1 MKKAIILLSGGLDS
15 ATVAAI
21 AINQGFTLHAVSF
34 SYGQKHHKELEHAK
48 LIRDYF
54 KINSTQIISLQ
65 AEIFATSSL
74 IGNKKIAK
82 NRDLAKSEIPNT
94 YVPARNIIFL
104 SYALALAESFN
115 IYDIFIG
122 VNAVDYSGYPD
133 CRPEFI
139 ENFTAMAN
147 AGTKLGQFNKIKIHT
162 PLINLTKAEIIKI
175 GLELNLD
182 YSITH
187 SCYDPIN
194 DYSCGACDAC
204 LLRLRG
210 FKENNLQDPIRY
222 A

>member
-1 MKKAIILLSGGLDS
+1 MKKALILLSGGLDS

-21 AINQGFTLHAVSF
+21 AINQGFSLHAVSF
-34 SYGQKHHKELEHAK
+34 SYGQKHRKELEHAN
-48 LIRDYF
+48 LIKDYF
-54 KINSTQIISLQ
+54 KINSAQIISLQ
-65 AEIFATSSL
+65 AEIFSSSSL
-74 IGNKKIAK
+74 IGNKEIAK
-82 NRDLAKSEIPNT
+82 NRDLANNEIPNT

-115 IYDIFIG
+115 ICDIFIG
-122 VNAVDYSGYPD
+122 VNAVDYSGYPE

-139 ENFTAMAN
+139 QNFTAMAN
-147 AGTKLGQFNKIKIHT
+147 SGTKLGQSHKIKIHT

-175 GLELNLD
+175 GRELNLD

-204 LLRLRG
+204 LLRLKG
-210 FKENNLQDPIRY
+210 FKENNLQDPIKY